1 MLKSIHPFDQSV
13 IDEFPLHTPHDIQAK
28 LDKASLAF
36 SLWKKTTLVQR
47 SEMMLRVAA
56 VLRKNKEEYAR
67 TITWEMGKVISE
79 SRAEIEKCAVGCE
92 YFAKHAENFLA
103 DKRIDT
109 DAYKSLVAYQPIGA
123 VLAIM
128 PWNFPFWQ
136 VFRYAAPAL
145 MAGNVGLLKHS
156 SNVTKCS
163 MTIEKIFHEAGFPD
177 GVFQSLII
185 QNTAIES
192 ILESRIVQGVALT
205 GSESAGA
212 KVGALAGKNIKKS
225 VLELGGSDPFIVLE
239 DADLDLTV
247 KVATQSRMQNAGQ
260 SCIAAKRFIVHE
272 KIKEEFVERFRISI
286 EALRQGNP
294 FDEKITTGPL
304 ARIDLAEDLEKQL
317 KQSIQQGARI
327 VTGGERNEG
336 NFQPALLDH
345 VKPGIIAFDEET
357 FGPLAA
363 VTSAC
368 SEQEAIAFANASRYG
383 LGASIWTTDR
393 DRGERVAR
401 EVEAGSVF
409 INSLMKSDVRLPFGG
424 IKKSGYG
431 RELSEE
437 GIHEFVNIKTISIA

>member
-247 KVATQSRMQNAGQ
+247 KIATQSRMQNAGQ

-345 VKPGIIAFDEET
+345 VKPGIVAFDEET

-368 SEQEAIAFANASRYG
+368 SEQEAITFANASRYG
-383 LGASIWTTDR
+383 LGASVWTKDR

-431 RELSEE
+431 RELSQE